1 MSLETRQIIDFAADD
16 NAKDMRETL
25 YNSIYDRVA
34 AAFESKKQEIAQNL
48 MGMPINTEEVESVE
62 EEKEKHDEDGE
73 CKDAAKKEVKKHEK
87 TMHGKDD
94 E

>member
-1 MSLETRQIIDFAADD
+1 MSLETRQIVDFAADD

-48 MGMPINTEEVESVE
+48 MGMPIATEETESVE
-62 EEKEKHDEDGE
+62 EEKEEHEDDD